1 MKKKNL
7 LPFLLMGMMSATAIA
22 QTDLTSSIVNPSFEA
37 DGVYEGLTAT
47 KPPTGWTIT
56 SSVDCSTFPWCGVN
70 SDGETATKDGTY
82 IFGFWVSSVPD
93 FELSQTIVG
102 LEDGLYTVT
111 CGLMGASNSGGTRQ
125 TTQRLFANNNSL
137 LFGSE
142 EDYLATNLALLNEDY
157 SFAGYDEKNQD
168 NGPFRTMTLNVNVVG
183 GSLTFGVRTNGDA
196 STKGFSFTQNGAGGE
211 GWLKVDNFTLT
222 YLGKEAAALQLVID
236 QANQLIGEYM
246 QTAQVTAIQNAITSA
261 EAYLS
266 SQDADVIKAQIV
278 ILNAAIETTKASI
291 EAYAKLNDAVADAY
305 NVGTSFDG
313 YYYYSEFKSIFDTA
327 NAMFDAKEAST
338 EEALSTAKSLLAVIE
353 KCRMW
358 GKIVAIYSSKI
369 INASFEDN
377 GGAVNYPTL
386 PIGWSITDNSYSWCG
401 VNSDADAA
409 TKTGSYVFGIWNASI
424 SGFEIF
430 QTLTGIPNGTY
441 RLYADMMVSATSS
454 GSSRLGSQRIFAG
467 DKETLYKDMYAEDNL
482 GYDATPLHTLTVD
495 VVVTD
500 GTLKIG
506 ARSDSNPESSTAGS
520 GWFKVDNFRLALVE
534 VADVDQAVK
543 EAQDALKVLIAEA
556 KASQEKMAPS
566 VKAAM
571 LALADEAQSLID
583 ANETDLDV
591 LSAKSA
597 ALTQAIAAKATTVA
611 LYETFD
617 LAIGEAY
624 ENISN
629 YTDAYLYYNK
639 FKDAIAK
646 ADAAYVA
653 ASYEASEINAAM
665 SELTQLNRKC
675 TDFEVAQ
682 ADLTDSI
689 ANPSFE
695 ADGKKIDYPA
705 IPMGWTIAFPDTV
718 TLTWCG
724 ANTDHTGGTGA
735 YTFGLWNAI
744 VPEFEIGQTI
754 TGLSNGTY
762 RVMVDMM
769 VSATSAGQSRLGA
782 QRLFAGAKELNYSD
796 AWDEDFL
803 PYDNTPLRNMSLE
816 VEVTDGTLH
825 LGVRTRGDVDQ
836 INNPEYTN
844 TGVGWFKIDNFRLA
858 AINVKG
864 LGIEG
869 VAAETGGHTIVSG
882 IGFISIQATKND
894 KIAIYGLGGNLVK
907 NVTLSVGENTVALPA
922 GSYLVKNQK
931 VIVR

>member
-7 LPFLLMGMMSATAIA
+7 LPFLFIGMMSTTALA

-56 SSVDCSTFPWCGVN
+56 SNVDCSTFPWCGEN
-70 SDGETATKDGTY
+70 ADGETATKNGTY
-82 IFGFWVSSVPD
+82 IFGIWVSSVPD
-93 FELSQTIVG
+93 FELSQTITD
-102 LEDGLYTVT
+102 LQDGLYTVT
-111 CGLMGASNSGGTRQ
+111 CGLMGASNSSGTRQ

-142 EDYLATNLALLNEDY
+142 EDYSAANLALLGEDY
-157 SFAGYDEKNQD
+157 SFAGYDEKVQD
-168 NGPFRTMTLNVNVVG
+168 NGPFRKMTLNVNVVG
-183 GSLTFGVRTNGDA
+183 GTLTFGIRTNGDA
-196 STKGFSFTQNGAGGE
+196 SAKGFSFTQNAAGGE
-211 GWLKVDNFTLT
+211 GWFKVDNFTLT

-236 QANQLIGEYM
+236 QASSLIGEDM
-246 QTAQVTAIQNAITSA
+246 QTTQATAIQNAITSA
-261 EAYLS
+261 QAYLS
-266 SQDADVIKAQIV
+266 SQDADIIKAQIV
-278 ILNAAIETTKASI
+278 ILNAAIDATKASI
-291 EAYAKLNDAVADAY
+291 EAYSKLNDAVADAY
-305 NVGTSFDG
+305 NIGTSFDG
-313 YYYYSEFKSIFDTA
+313 YYYYSEFKSAFDAA

-338 EEALSTAKSLLAVIE
+338 EDALSTAKSLLAVIE
-353 KCRMW
+353 KCKMW
-358 GKIVAIYSSKI
+358 GKVVAIYSNKI
-369 INASFEDN
+369 INPSFEDN

-386 PIGWSITDNSYSWCG
+386 PTGWSITDNSYSWCG

-424 SGFEIF
+424 SGFEIS

-441 RLYADMMVSATSS
+441 RVYADMMVSATTT
-454 GSSRLGSQRIFAG
+454 GSSRLGNQRIFAG
-467 DKETLYKDMYAEDNL
+467 DQETLYKDKYAEDNL

-506 ARSDSNPESSTAGS
+506 ARSDSNPESSIAGS
-520 GWFKVDNFRLALVE
+520 GWFKIDNFRLALVT

-543 EAQDALKVLIAEA
+543 QAQDDLKVLIAEA

-571 LALADEAQSLID
+571 LTTADEAQSLID
-583 ANETDLDV
+583 ANETDLDI

-597 ALTQAIAAKATTVA
+597 ALTQAIAAKAITVA

-624 ENISN
+624 ENLSN
-629 YTDAYLYYNK
+629 YTAAFLYYTK
-639 FKDAIAK
+639 FKEAIEK
-646 ADAAYVA
+646 SDAAFLA
-653 ASYEASEINAAM
+653 ASYEASEINAAIA
-665 SELTQLNRKC
+665 ELTKLNRNCK
-675 TDFEVAQ
+675 DFEVAQ
-682 ADLTDSI
+682 ADLTASI
-689 ANPSFE
+689 VNPSFE
-695 ADGKKIDYPA
+695 ADGKKIDYP
-705 IPMGWTIAFPDTV
+705 IVPMGWTIAFPDSV

-724 ANTDHTGGTGA
+724 ANADYNGGTGA
-735 YTFGLWNAI
+735 YTFGLWNKI

-769 VSATSAGQSRLGA
+769 VSATSSGQSRLAA

-796 AWDEDFL
+796 VWDEDFL
-803 PYDNTPLRNMSLE
+803 GYDNTPLRNMSLD
-816 VEVTDGTLH
+816 VEVTDGTLS

-836 INNPEYTN
+836 INNAEYTN

-869 VAAETGGHTIVSG
+869 VSAETTGYKIISG
-882 IGFISIQATKND
+882 VGFITIQATKKD
-894 KIAIYGLGGNLVK
+894 KIAIYGLGGNLIK
-907 NVTLSVGENTVALPA
+907 NVTLSTGDNTVALPA